1 MLFGSRR
8 AKRAVIILSA
18 SLAVFAPLGVSPALA
33 APSHTVAPS
42 DVVVKRGD
50 TSEQVVQVQR
60 LLIAA
65 GITVRGGDDGIFG
78 PGTEVAVK
86 QYQGIRGLP
95 VNGQVDNPT
104 AVAMGIVPAKALLAQ
119 GSSGAGV
126 VQVQKELL
134 AVGIAVKGG
143 ADGAFGPSTAT
154 AVQAFQR
161 SKQLPV
167 SGVID
172 AATAAILTTAAAA
185 APPKAATTPASGTSS
200 STEPL
205 ASFPVP
211 ATCKFWDTWGAP
223 RSGGRKHEGVD
234 ISAASGTAIFAVHDG
249 RITRRQADF
258 PGSRAGNAIWLT
270 AVSGTYYFYGH
281 MSSFAKGV
289 GVGSPVRAGDVIGY
303 VGSTGNSTVP
313 HLHFE
318 VHPGGGGPVNPYPI
332 VKAASSC

>member
-1 MLFGSRR
+1 MRV
-8 AKRAVIILSA
+8 VIIISA
-18 SLAVFAPLGVSPALA
+18 SLAVAFTPLGVSPTLA
-33 APSHTVAPS
+33 APSHAVAPS
-42 DVVVKRGD
+42 DVVVKLGD
-50 TSEQVVQVQR
+50 RSEQVFQVQR

-78 PGTEVAVK
+78 PGTEAAVN
-86 QYQGIRGLP
+86 QYQSIRGLP
-95 VNGQVDNPT
+95 VNGLVDNPT
-104 AVAMGIVPAKALLAQ
+104 AVALGIVPAKALLAQ

-134 AVGIAVKGG
+134 AVGVAVKGG
-143 ADGAFGPSTAT
+143 ADGVFGPSTAK

-161 SKQLPV
+161 SRQLPA

-172 AATAAILTTAAAA
+172 AATSAILTTAAAA
-185 APPKAATTPASGTSS
+185 APQKPVTPPASGTSS
-200 STEPL
+200 SSEPL

-211 ATCKFWDTWGAP
+211 TTCKFWDTWGAP

-234 ISAASGTAIFAVHDG
+234 ISASSGTAIFAVQDG

-270 AVSGTYYFYGH
+270 AASGTYYFYGH
-281 MSSFAKGV
+281 MSSFANGV

-303 VGSTGNSTVP
+303 VGSTGNSTIP
-313 HLHFE
+313 HLHLE
-318 VHPGGGGPVNPYPI
+318 IHPGGGGPVNPYPI
-332 VKAASSC
+332 VRAASSC